1 MTNAVN
7 IAQSGSNNVTFR
19 NKIINGAMVINQ
31 RGTSSSTSSTN
42 GTYPAD
48 RTRWYAGV
56 DGTGT
61 VGANM
66 GGVTPPAGFTNYIGY
81 TQGSSATT
89 ISSGTFFAFFQAIE
103 GYNIADWAWGTA
115 NAKSVTVSFWVYSNL
130 TGTFSASLRNS
141 AHTYG
146 YPFNYTISSANT
158 WTQVS
163 AVVTG
168 PTVGV
173 WETTNGTGTELYI
186 AYGTGSNY
194 TGTANTW
201 NAGNI
206 AAVTGATN
214 LVATANAYLYVTGIQ
229 IELGTTASP
238 FEYRQYGTEL
248 ALCQRYYNMVA
259 NYSQTGGVAPITNIV
274 FPSATDIR
282 AIYNFP
288 VQMRV
293 APSVVSSSG
302 SLYFRI
308 YNGNNIYANSI
319 GLDFASVSGIGIV
332 SGGGT
337 SGATQGQGGIIFAN
351 TAGAYFALSAEL

>member
-1 MTNAVN
+1 MTLAVN
-7 IAQSGSNNVTFR
+7 LAQGASNNVTFR
-19 NKIINGAMVINQ
+19 NRIINGTFTISQYN
-31 RGTSSSTSSTN
+31 GTSSVTPSSDGYIIDRYKVEN
-42 GTYPAD
+42 SQASKLTYQQN
-48 RTRWYAGV
+48 AGS
-56 DGTGT
+56 
-61 VGANM
+61 
-66 GGVTPPAGFTNYIGY
+66 VTPPAGFSNYLGATVASTVSIGAGDY
-81 TQGSSATT
+81 FL
-89 ISSGTFFAFFQAIE
+89 ISQPIE
-103 GYNIADWAWGTA
+103 GYNVADLNWGTA
-115 NAKSVTVSFWVYSNL
+115 NAQTVTLSFWVRSSL
-130 TGTFSASLRNS
+130 TGTFGGSLQNS
-141 AHTYG
+141 ANTRS
-146 YPFNYTISSANT
+146 YPFTYTISSANT
-158 WTQVS
+158 WEYETITIAGDIS
-163 AVVTG
+163 GT
-168 PTVGV
+168 
-173 WETTNGTGTELYI
+173 WLTTNGIGLKVRFSV
-186 AYGTGSNY
+186 GTGSTY
-194 TGTANTW
+194 SGAAGAWAGTSYLSA
-201 NAGNI
+201 
-206 AAVTGATN
+206 TGATSIM
-214 LVATANAYLYVTGIQ
+214 ATASATFYVTGVQ
-229 IELGTTASP
+229 LEAGTTASP

-302 SLYFRI
+302 SSYFRI